1 MLNQL
6 KDIFGVIGSKN
17 KINSLKLL
25 LILLLIVIF
34 ELLSIGL
41 IIPGVSLLLDIDTL
55 TSSKYFL
62 FFKNFIFID
71 SIDFFILLLL
81 STIILKVA
89 SLFFFEFKTQKYLK
103 EISIDLL
110 YKVYYYY
117 ITAQWKDIVQKEHA
131 TIVRNIASDTEIF
144 VKQGLLNYI
153 VLFKNIITIVVI
165 SIYLFTVNFTST
177 ILILSLFILFLFVF
191 IFFFKNRLVKISFQ
205 IKDATTFRFKN
216 ITETLFSL
224 REIKLINN
232 ENYFIQLF
240 KLNEIKIQNLNII
253 LSLIGK
259 APRLILE
266 LLLVI
271 IIASIVYYLDRSQI
285 QIYSYL
291 PIITLYFYI
300 TFRLIPVFIGI
311 NANIQAIKYSKA
323 QIQEVLKNIR
333 MTNEL
338 SNNKIFDADISED
351 YKLKK
356 DFDIETIEG
365 KDVSFKYLEKNPL
378 IFDKANFTFEKGKL
392 IGIEG
397 PNGSGKSTI
406 LDLVSGLLKPDEGK
420 ILMNK
425 KNIFDD
431 LKSYQNKIGYV
442 SQSIFLHNASIKDNL
457 LFGRKNISDQDLEEV
472 LELTNIKDFTNQLT
486 NKLDTMV
493 GSAGKFFSGGQ
504 KQRIGIARA
513 LLGKP
518 KLIILD
524 EATNALDK
532 NAQKIFFDLIFKIK
546 NNLIILV
553 ISHNEEVQ
561 NLCESRYIIKD
572 KKINLIK

>member
-6 KDIFGVIGSKN
+6 KDIFRVIGSKN
-17 KINSLKLL
+17 KVNSLKLL
-25 LILLLIVIF
+25 LLLLLIVIF

-41 IIPGVSLLLDIDTL
+41 IIPGVSLLLDIDSL
-55 TSSKYFL
+55 ASSKYFT
-62 FFKNFIFID
+62 FFKNFIFLET
-71 SIDFFILLLL
+71 IDFFILLLL
-81 STIILKVA
+81 ITIILKVV

-117 ITAQWKDIVQKEHA
+117 LTAQWKDIIQKEHA
-131 TIVRNIASDTEIF
+131 TIVRNITSDTEIF

-153 VLFKNIITIVVI
+153 VLFKNIITTVVI
-165 SIYLFTVNFTST
+165 SLYLFTVSFTST
-177 ILILSLFILFLFVF
+177 VLILGLFILFLFVF
-191 IFFFKNRLVKISFQ
+191 IFFFKNRLVEISFK

-232 ENYFIQLF
+232 ENYFIKLF
-240 KLNEIKIQNLNII
+240 KLNEIKIQDLNII

-271 IIASIVYYLDRSQI
+271 IIAAIIYYLDRNQI
-285 QIYSYL
+285 QIYGYL

-300 TFRLIPVFIGI
+300 TFRLIPIFIGI
-311 NANIQAIKYSKA
+311 NNNIQAIKYSKA
-323 QIQEVLKNIR
+323 QIQEVIKNIR
-333 MTNEL
+333 ITNEL
-338 SNNKIFDADISED
+338 SNNKSFEYNSENN
-351 YKLKK
+351 KLKK
-356 DFDIETIEG
+356 DFDIESIEG
-365 KDVSFKYLEKNPL
+365 EDVSFKYLENNPF
-378 IFDKANFTFEKGKL
+378 IFDKANFKFNKGKL

-420 ILMNK
+420 ILVNG

-442 SQSIFLHNASIKDNL
+442 SQSIFLHNTSIKNNL

-472 LELTNIKDFTNQLT
+472 LELTNINDFTNKLP

-504 KQRIGIARA
+504 KQKIGIARA

-524 EATNALDK
+524 EATSALDK
-532 NAQKIFFDLIFKIK
+532 NAQKIFFDLVFKIK

-561 NLCESRYIIKD
+561 NLCESRYVIKD
-572 KKINLIK
+572 KKINLIE

>member
-1 MLNQL
+1 M
-6 KDIFGVIGSKN
+6 
-17 KINSLKLL
+17 
-25 LILLLIVIF
+25 
-34 ELLSIGL
+34 
-41 IIPGVSLLLDIDTL
+41 
-55 TSSKYFL
+55 
-62 FFKNFIFID
+62 
-71 SIDFFILLLL
+71 
-81 STIILKVA
+81 
-89 SLFFFEFKTQKYLK
+89 
-103 EISIDLL
+103 
-110 YKVYYYY
+110 
-117 ITAQWKDIVQKEHA
+117 
-131 TIVRNIASDTEIF
+131 
-144 VKQGLLNYI
+144 
-153 VLFKNIITIVVI
+153 
-165 SIYLFTVNFTST
+165 
-177 ILILSLFILFLFVF
+177 
-191 IFFFKNRLVKISFQ
+191 
-205 IKDATTFRFKN
+205 
-216 ITETLFSL
+216 
-224 REIKLINN
+224 INN

-253 LSLIGK
+253 LSLIGQ

-338 SNNKIFDADISED
+338 SNNKIFDADNSED

-457 LFGRKNISDQDLEEV
+457 LFGRKNISDQDLDEV

-553 ISHNEEVQ
+553 ISHNQEVQ

-572 KKINLIK
+572 KKINFIK